1 MICRLSTGE
10 QVRLNEKDVEAAK
23 KMVNKFLDSVK
34 TSSITN
40 QRPSLYF
47 TTLIIM
53 ELQAGDLL
61 STVESNKLK
70 NMIEALNT
78 TTEKNTEGDR

>member
-1 MICRLSTGE
+1 MICKLSTGE
-10 QVRLNEKDVEAAK
+10 KVRLNEKDVEAAK

-34 TSSITN
+34 TSSIAN

-61 STVESNKLK
+61 STVESTKLK
-70 NMIEALNT
+70 NMIEALT
-78 TTEKNTEGDR
+78 TTTDKNTEGDR